1 MEKKNYTNM
10 SNSEI
15 KICVERLRNEF
26 ESKKIKL
33 KEICEEMDTIERE
46 YINATHELEMRRK
59 IYF

>member
-1 MEKKNYTNM
+1 MGNKNYTDM

-15 KICVERLRNEF
+15 KICIERLRNEF
-26 ESKKIKL
+26 ESRKIKL
-33 KEICEEMDTIERE
+33 KEICKEMDTIERD